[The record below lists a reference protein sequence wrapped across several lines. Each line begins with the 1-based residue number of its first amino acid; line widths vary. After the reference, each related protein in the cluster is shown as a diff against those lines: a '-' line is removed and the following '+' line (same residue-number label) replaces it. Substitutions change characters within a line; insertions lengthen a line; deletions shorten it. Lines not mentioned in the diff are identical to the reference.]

1 MDFKTF
7 IFMVISP
14 VTAGLMIIFNLI
26 EIWFI
31 LKHKLLDR
39 VKSTIYILNLAV
51 SDIILGIFI
60 ILVKIL
66 KSAEQKQGIDP
77 KYRLFFQLKMIYI
90 SLYVSV
96 FTLAALTLERVLAV
110 KKPIYYN
117 MIEYR
122 KKCMICIAMWLV
134 TIVAIV
140 LHNAT
145 VNDHEKEYI
154 KTPLVILVT
163 AFLITIS
170 YYIIFNTLKQ
180 RSLRNMEQNE
190 NNETGTTSTTSK
202 NKQSFNKT
210 EKQFLRF
217 CFKSF
222 AIFLVCWL
230 PLAAYGIA
238 LAGGLI
244 TNWKYKDLFDF
255 ITHII
260 AFWNSNASPI
270 MFIHHN
276 RRLFRRVGA
285 NNTASTSTAVTSSNA
300 K

>member
-7 IFMVISP
+7 LFMVVSP
-14 VTAGLMIIFNLI
+14 TTAGLMIILNSV

-31 LKHKLLDR
+31 LRHKLLQR

-51 SDIILGIFI
+51 SDIILGVFV
-60 ILVKIL
+60 ILVKLL
-66 KSAEQKQGIDP
+66 KTAEQNQGIDP

-96 FTLAALTLERVLAV
+96 LTLAALTIERVLAV

-122 KKCMICIAMWLV
+122 KKCVVCFAMWII
-134 TIVAIV
+134 TILAIV

-154 KTPLVILVT
+154 KTPIVILST
-163 AFLITIS
+163 AFLITASFIV
-170 YYIIFNTLKQ
+170 IFKTLKS
-180 RSLRNMEQNE
+180 RSFRNQEK
-190 NNETGTTSTTSK
+190 NNETGSSK
-202 NKQSFNKT
+202 SKHQSFNKA

-217 CFKSF
+217 CVKSF
-222 AIFLVCWL
+222 VIFLVSWL
-230 PLAAYGIA
+230 PLAIYGIA
-238 LAGGLI
+238 LAGGFI
-244 TNWKYKDLFDF
+244 TDWKYKDLFDF

-276 RRLFRRVGA
+276 RRLFRKV
-285 NNTASTSTAVTSSNA
+285 STSNPVTGLSTVSATNP
-300 K
+300 

>member
-7 IFMVISP
+7 IFMVVSP
-14 VTAGLMIIFNLI
+14 ATAGLMIIFNVI

-39 VKSTIYILNLAV
+39 VKSTIYILNLAI
-51 SDIILGIFI
+51 SDIILGVFI
-60 ILVKIL
+60 IMVKIL
-66 KSAEQKQGIDP
+66 KTAEQRQGIDP

-122 KKCMICIAMWLV
+122 KKCMICISMWLI

-163 AFLITIS
+163 AFLITVS
-170 YYIIFNTLKQ
+170 YYVIFKTLK
-180 RSLRNMEQNE
+180 RRALRNLEPNDNE
-190 NNETGTTSTTSK
+190 AGTTSTASK
-202 NKQSFNKT
+202 NKQFNKA

-222 AIFLVCWL
+222 TIFLVCWL

-244 TNWKYKDLFDF
+244 TDWKYKDLFDF

-276 RRLFRRVGA
+276 RRLFRRVSS
-285 NNTASTSTAVTSSNA
+285 NDTTPTSTKLTSVSNA